1 MSSMTFA
8 VNNGKGA
15 APGGTADGEITLN
28 LTSGISKVKN
38 GQWNQLA
45 LVRDGDAFTLYL
57 NGEAVDTA
65 ERAGIDQTANEH
77 AMWLGAY
84 INNAGGEP
92 TACFSGLMDEV
103 KIYNAVRT
111 AEQIKTEYTALL
123 PEQPTVAVT
132 GVLLDRQSISLKVGE
147 RAVLT
152 ATVLPENADNRSVVW
167 TSSDPSIA
175 SVVDGIVTANR
186 TGSVTITVCT
196 NDGGYTASC
205 AVTVNE
211 QDSRP
216 PVIIPSNPGGTKK
229 PDVVVEF
236 PFKDVAKNSWYYE
249 AVRNAWEKK
258 LIDGVTASEFRP
270 DATLTVAQ
278 TIKLAAA
285 LYQMENE
292 GEVTLKNG
300 SGSWYDTYVNYAVD
314 NGIIEKSYLD
324 YSAAQMNAAI
334 TRAEF
339 VHIFYGTERTY
350 KVINQIADNAI
361 PDVKTGD
368 RFVSE
373 IYTFYRAGILTGSDA
388 KGTFHAKSVI
398 KRSEA
403 SAILIRMFDGS
414 VRKSITLK

>member
-1 MSSMTFA
+1 M
-8 VNNGKGA
+8 
-15 APGGTADGEITLN
+15 
-28 LTSGISKVKN
+28 
-38 GQWNQLA
+38 
-45 LVRDGDAFTLYL
+45 
-57 NGEAVDTA
+57 
-65 ERAGIDQTANEH
+65 
-77 AMWLGAY
+77 
-84 INNAGGEP
+84 
-92 TACFSGLMDEV
+92 
-103 KIYNAVRT
+103 
-111 AEQIKTEYTALL
+111 
-123 PEQPTVAVT
+123 
-132 GVLLDRQSISLKVGE
+132 
-147 RAVLT
+147 
-152 ATVLPENADNRSVVW
+152 
-167 TSSDPSIA
+167 
-175 SVVDGIVTANR
+175 
-186 TGSVTITVCT
+186 TITVCT